1 MDAET
6 KVELDRLHDED
17 KRLGARVSKLEEQI
31 ESVNGIALSVQKL
44 AINMESM
51 LKELE
56 KQGSRL
62 DKIEDA
68 PIEAWSSTK
77 KAVFNGVIGAICSTV
92 TIALLYVIAT
102 QIVK

>member
-17 KRLGARVSKLEEQI
+17 KRLGARVTKLEDEI
-31 ESVNGIALSVQKL
+31 GEVNQMALSIQKL
-44 AINMESM
+44 ALNMESM

-56 KQGSRL
+56 KQGKRL